1 MIQFSFSW
9 FTGIAWVM
17 KIGKKKKAENVKKK

>member
-1 MIQFSFSW
+1 MLCSW
-9 FTGIAWVM
+9 FTGVASVM